1 MSRNAAV
8 VVFDGVAEWHVAI
21 ALASL
26 RRYAGFRVLTIGFG
40 HLPVLAESGLR
51 VLPELTIGECSLD
64 GVDALIVPGGE
75 LWERGPI
82 ATMTGF
88 LHRASLMKTRIAAI
102 GSGVVAVADA
112 GLLDAGPHSSDG
124 RDDRGAWLGA
134 LAPSYRGHLHHVDA
148 AVTVEGDIITATGR
162 SPLDFAAALLGS
174 VGGFDA
180 DQLDAWRSLHDRD
193 ASL

>member
-1 MSRNAAV
+1 MAMSRNAAV

-102 GSGVVAVADA
+102 GSGVVAVDPTNAITLRLA
-112 GLLDAGPHSSDG
+112 DG
-124 RDDRGAWLGA
+124 REISLPARTT
-134 LAPSYRGHLHHVDA
+134 S
-148 AVTVEGDIITATGR
+148 
-162 SPLDFAAALLGS
+162 LD
-174 VGGFDA
+174 
-180 DQLDAWRSLHDRD
+180 HDGP
-193 ASL
+193 